1 MRSTAYI
8 VPTYHIS
15 SFPYQSFHKLYIHI
29 LYDIHNI
36 HIYIIY
42 TYIYY
47 ITKANAEEEEVYFCT
62 YS

>member
-29 LYDIHNI
+29 LYDIYKYV
-36 HIYIIY
+36 HIYIYIY
-42 TYIYY
+42 TTRQNKCRGGGGVFLHI
-47 ITKANAEEEEVYFCT
+47 
-62 YS
+62 